1 MYGLFDSLFGTRV
14 GMVIACTFGILILGT
29 LATELE
35 LASVWITALG
45 AGWGVTCLL
54 LYQHFSDSP

>member
-1 MYGLFDSLFGTRV
+1 
-14 GMVIACTFGILILGT
+14 MVIACTFGILILGT